1 MSTARKGEDIIVRK
15 IHRCRSC
22 GSAQLVSFLELG
34 KLPQGLIPAQHLGVL
49 EGRVPIELGLCQ
61 RCALVQQM
69 IATRSP
75 FSELEDFAYFGLGSA
90 QDLQQL
96 VEELDL
102 GEGNVVLELGNP
114 LAELRSKL
122 QQSTVKVRGVENLSR
137 DYTQHHPKV
146 HLILAHNTLAET
158 DDPGGFVAAIALA
171 LHEDGVAL
179 FESPYIRYLIE
190 GREFDTLHPQ
200 HRSYFSVTSI
210 QTLLLRHGLRLFRLE
225 RHPTRPG
232 LLRFYASKTR
242 PAEPSVYRYLEL
254 ERRLG
259 MSGLAFYQEF
269 ASRVAS
275 AREALLALLLELR
288 AKGRRIAA
296 YGASARAVLMLNY
309 VGLGREVVEYVVDP
323 DPFKQGLYVPGV
335 HLPVFSPEHA
345 LVSRPDYLLI
355 LAWDYAQRI
364 IEQQAEFT
372 RLGGKFI
379 VPLPHPEIVGPAVE
393 EAVGVK
399 R

>member
-1 MSTARKGEDIIVRK
+1 M
-15 IHRCRSC
+15 
-22 GSAQLVSFLELG
+22 SFLELG
-34 KLPQGLIPAQHLGVL
+34 NLPQGLIGAQHLGAL
-49 EGRVPIELGLCQ
+49 EGRVPIELGFCQ

-69 IATRSP
+69 TSTRPPSGEP
-75 FSELEDFAYFGLGSA
+75 EDFAYFGLGST
-90 QDLQQL
+90 QDFQQL
-96 VEELDL
+96 VEELGLD
-102 GEGNVVLELGNP
+102 EGSVVLELGNP

-122 QQSTVKVRGVENLSR
+122 QQSTVEVRGVESLGR
-137 DYTQHHPKV
+137 DYAQHHPKA
-146 HLILAHNTLAET
+146 HLILAHNTLAEAEE
-158 DDPGGFVAAIALA
+158 PGGFVAAIALA
-171 LHEDGVAL
+171 LREDGVVF

-200 HRSYFSVTSI
+200 NRSYFSVTSI

-225 RHPTRPG
+225 RHPSRPG

-242 PAEPSVYRYLEL
+242 PGEPSVYRYLEL

-259 MSGLAFYQEF
+259 MSSLAFYQEF

-345 LVSRPDYLLI
+345 LISRPDYLLI
-355 LAWDYAQRI
+355 LAWDYAQAV
-364 IEQQAEFT
+364 IEQQAEFA

-379 VPLPHPEIVGPAVE
+379 VPLPHPEIVGPVVE
-393 EAVGVK
+393 DAVGVN

>member
-1 MSTARKGEDIIVRK
+1 VAVKRVR
-15 IHRCRSC
+15 RCRSC
-22 GSAQLVSFLELG
+22 GSAQLSTFLELG
-34 KLPQGLIPAQHLGVL
+34 KLPQGLIGPEHLGVL
-49 EGRVPIELGLCQ
+49 ESRVPIELGFCH

-69 IATRSP
+69 SAAP
-75 FSELEDFAYFGLGSA
+75 PAPSEPEDFAYFGLGSP
-90 QDLQQL
+90 QDFQQF
-96 VEELDL
+96 VEELGLD
-102 GEGNVVLELGNP
+102 EASTVLELGNP

-122 QQSTVKVRGVENLSR
+122 RQSAVEVRGVEGLNH
-137 DYTQHHPKV
+137 TQYHPKA

-158 DDPGGFVAAIALA
+158 DDPSSLIAAIALA
-171 LHEDGVAL
+171 LREDGVAF

-200 HRSYFSVTSI
+200 HKSYFSVTSI

-232 LLRFYASKTR
+232 LLRFYASKAR
-242 PAEPSVYRYLEL
+242 PVEPSVQRYLEL

-296 YGASARAVLMLNY
+296 YGAGARAVLMLNY

-323 DPFKQGLYVPGV
+323 DPFKQGLYIPGV
-335 HLPVFSPEHA
+335 RLPVFSPEHA
-345 LVSRPDYLLI
+345 LVDRPDYLLI
-355 LAWDYAQRI
+355 LSWDYAQTV
-364 IEQQAEFT
+364 IEQQAEFA

-379 VPLPHPEIVGPAVE
+379 VPLPHPEIVGPLVHDGVE
-393 EAVGVK
+393 VN

>member
-1 MSTARKGEDIIVRK
+1 MRK

-22 GSAQLVSFLELG
+22 GSAQLSSFLELG
-34 KLPQGLIPAQHLGVL
+34 KLPQGLIGPEHLGVL
-49 EGRVPIELGLCQ
+49 ESRVPIELGFCH

-69 IATRSP
+69 STVRPAA
-75 FSELEDFAYFGLGSA
+75 SEPEDFAYFGLGSP
-90 QDLQQL
+90 QGFQQF
-96 VEELDL
+96 VEELGL
-102 GEGNVVLELGNP
+102 GEASVVLELGNP

-122 QQSTVKVRGVENLSR
+122 QQSAVEVQGVESLGR
-137 DYTQHHPKV
+137 DYAQHHPKA

-158 DDPGGFVAAIALA
+158 DEPGGFIAAIALA
-171 LHEDGVAL
+171 LREDGVAF

-200 HRSYFSVTSI
+200 HKSYFSVTSI

-232 LLRFYASKTR
+232 LLRFYAGKAR
-242 PAEPSVYRYLEL
+242 PAEPSVHRYLEL

-259 MSGLAFYQEF
+259 MSSLAFYQEF

-288 AKGRRIAA
+288 AKGKRIAA
-296 YGASARAVLMLNY
+296 YGASPRAVPMLNY

-355 LAWDYAQRI
+355 LAWDYAQAV
-364 IEQQAEFT
+364 IEQQAEFA

-379 VPLPHPEIVGPAVE
+379 VPLPHPEIVGPVVEDAVR
-393 EAVGVK
+393 VN

>member
-1 MSTARKGEDIIVRK
+1 MRK

-22 GSAQLVSFLELG
+22 GSAQLSSFLELG
-34 KLPQGLIPAQHLGVL
+34 KLPQGLIGPEHLGVL
-49 EGRVPIELGLCQ
+49 EIRVPIELGFCH

-69 IATRSP
+69 SAVRP
-75 FSELEDFAYFGLGSA
+75 AASEPEDFAYFGLGSP
-90 QDLQQL
+90 QGFQQF
-96 VEELDL
+96 VEELGL
-102 GEGNVVLELGNP
+102 GEASVVLELGNP

-122 QQSTVKVRGVENLSR
+122 QQSAVEVRGVESLGR
-137 DYTQHHPKV
+137 DYAQRHPKA

-158 DDPGGFVAAIALA
+158 DEPGGFIAAIALA
-171 LHEDGVAL
+171 LREDGVAF

-200 HRSYFSVTSI
+200 HKSYFSVTSI

-232 LLRFYASKTR
+232 LLRFYAGKAR
-242 PAEPSVYRYLEL
+242 PAEPSVHRYLEL

-259 MSGLAFYQEF
+259 MSSLAFYQEF

-288 AKGRRIAA
+288 AKGKRIAA

-355 LAWDYAQRI
+355 LAWDYAQAV
-364 IEQQAEFT
+364 IEQQAEFA

-379 VPLPHPEIVGPAVE
+379 VPLPHPEIVGPVVEDAVR
-393 EAVGVK
+393 VN

>member
-1 MSTARKGEDIIVRK
+1 MRK

-22 GSAQLVSFLELG
+22 GSAQLSSFLELG
-34 KLPQGLIPAQHLGVL
+34 KLPQGLIGPEHLGVL
-49 EGRVPIELGLCQ
+49 ESRVPIELGFCH

-69 IATRSP
+69 SAVRP
-75 FSELEDFAYFGLGSA
+75 AASEPEDFAYFGLGSP
-90 QDLQQL
+90 QGFQQF
-96 VEELDL
+96 VEELGL
-102 GEGNVVLELGNP
+102 GEESVVLELGNP

-122 QQSTVKVRGVENLSR
+122 QQSAVEVRGVESLGR
-137 DYTQHHPKV
+137 DYAQHHPKA

-158 DDPGGFVAAIALA
+158 ADPGGFIAAIALA
-171 LHEDGVAL
+171 LHEDGVAF

-200 HRSYFSVTSI
+200 HKSYFSVTSI

-232 LLRFYASKTR
+232 LLRFYAGKAR
-242 PAEPSVYRYLEL
+242 PAEPSVHRYLEL

-259 MSGLAFYQEF
+259 MSSLAFYQEF

-288 AKGRRIAA
+288 AKGKRIAA

-345 LVSRPDYLLI
+345 LVTRPDYLLI
-355 LAWDYAQRI
+355 LAWDYAQAV
-364 IEQQAEFT
+364 IEQQAEFA

-379 VPLPHPEIVGPAVE
+379 VPLPHPEIVGPVVEDAVR
-393 EAVGVK
+393 VN

>member
-1 MSTARKGEDIIVRK
+1 M
-15 IHRCRSC
+15 
-22 GSAQLVSFLELG
+22 SFLELG
-34 KLPQGLIPAQHLGVL
+34 KLPQGLISLEQLGVL
-49 EGRVPIELGLCQ
+49 ESRVPIELGFCQ

-69 IATRSP
+69 TSARSP
-75 FSELEDFAYFGLGSA
+75 SSEPEDFAYFGLGSA

-96 VEELDL
+96 VEELEL
-102 GEGNVVLELGNP
+102 GEESVVLELGNP
-114 LAELRSKL
+114 LAELRSRL
-122 QQSTVKVRGVENLSR
+122 QQSPVEVRGVESLSR
-137 DYTQHHPKV
+137 YTQLHPKA
-146 HLILAHNTLAET
+146 HLILAHNTLAEAEE
-158 DDPGGFVAAIALA
+158 PGGFVAAIALA
-171 LHEDGVAL
+171 LREEGVVF

-200 HRSYFSVTSI
+200 HKSYFSVTSI

-242 PAEPSVYRYLEL
+242 PAEPSVHRYFEL

-259 MSGLAFYQEF
+259 MSSLAFYQEF

-288 AKGRRIAA
+288 AKGKRIAA

-355 LAWDYAQRI
+355 LAWDYAQAV
-364 IEQQAEFT
+364 IEQQAEFA

-379 VPLPHPEIVGPAVE
+379 VPLPHPEIVGPVVE
-393 EAVGVK
+393 EAVGVN